1 LLDFDEDVCEMG
13 SRETEEPVMTKR
25 ITESL
30 AAALQAKVSDK
41 DEFIFDA
48 LLSGY
53 GLRRTPAGVVIHIAV
68 ARAAGH
74 KVRTTLGKWPAM
86 KTAEARSLAG
96 MAIADVREGRDPLL
110 ERRARLRAAAVNGVT
125 VSAYAEKWMEHVRL
139 KRKPKTARDYAHI
152 LNNHVLPAFGHR
164 TIAEIRPDD
173 VDALHVKLQ
182 ATPRMANYVTA
193 TFGVMMRHAIQ
204 AGLRRDNPCRDV
216 VRYREKGRER
226 FLSPREFAAAVEAI
240 DKAVGNKVISPR
252 AAAGLKLLMFT
263 GARRSE
269 IRAALWSHVDWT
281 RRLIRLPDSKTNTP
295 RTIHLSDA
303 AIAVLHSLP
312 RDGTFVIGGGEAF
325 LNAAWSVVRSRCG
338 LTDVRVHD
346 LRHSYASA
354 ALAAG
359 VPLAMVGKLLGHAH
373 AGTTSRYAHLAADD
387 AAAANDVV
395 GAALAGMTTKPSS
408 GTVVKLRRGRR

>member
-1 LLDFDEDVCEMG
+1 MTV
-13 SRETEEPVMTKR
+13 RVTERV
-25 ITESL
+25 
-30 AAALQAKVSDK
+30 AADLQARANDR
-41 DEFIFDA
+41 DQFLFDS
-48 LLSGY
+48 LVSGY
-53 GLRRTPAGVVIHIAV
+53 CLRRTPGGVVIHIAV
-68 ARAAGH
+68 TRAGGR
-74 KVRTTLGKWPAM
+74 KSRTSLGRWPAM
-86 KTAEARSLAG
+86 KTAEARELAR
-96 MAIADVREGRDPLL
+96 MAIADIREGRDPIV

-125 VSAYAEKWMEHVRL
+125 VAEYAERWMEHVRL

-152 LNNHVLPAFGHR
+152 LRNHLLPAFGHR

-193 TFGVMMRHAIQ
+193 TFGVMLRHAIQ
-204 AGLRRDNPCRDV
+204 AGLRHDNPCRDV

-226 FLSPREFAAAVEAI
+226 FLSPREFATAVEAI
-240 DKAVGNKVISPR
+240 DKAVADKTISLR
-252 AAAGLKLLMFT
+252 AAAGLKLLMLT

-269 IRAALWSHVDWT
+269 IRAAQWCNVDWE
-281 RRLIRLPDSKTNTP
+281 RRIIRLPDSKTNTP
-295 RTIHLSDA
+295 RTIHLNDSALD
-303 AIAVLHSLP
+303 VLRALP
-312 RDGTFVIGGGEAF
+312 REGGFIVGGGEAF
-325 LNAAWSVVRSRCG
+325 LNAAWSVIRARCG

-395 GAALAGMTTKPSS
+395 GAALAAATTRPTG
-408 GTVVKLRRGRR
+408 GTVVKLPKRRGRR

>member
-1 LLDFDEDVCEMG
+1 
-13 SRETEEPVMTKR
+13 
-25 ITESL
+25 
-30 AAALQAKVSDK
+30 
-41 DEFIFDA
+41 
-48 LLSGY
+48 
-53 GLRRTPAGVVIHIAV
+53 LRRTPGGVVIHIAV
-68 ARAAGH
+68 ARAAGR
-74 KVRTTLGKWPAM
+74 KVRITLGKWPAM

-110 ERRARLRAAAVNGVT
+110 ERRARQRAAAVDGVT

-139 KRKPKTARDYAHI
+139 KRKPKTTRDYAHI
-152 LNNHVLPAFGHR
+152 LQNHLLPAFGHR
-164 TIAEIRPDD
+164 TIAELRPDD
-173 VDALHVKLQ
+173 VEALHVKLK
-182 ATPRMANYVTA
+182 ATPRMANYVVA
-193 TFGVMMRHAIQ
+193 TLGVLLRHAIQ
-204 AGLRRDNPCRDV
+204 AGVRSSNPTRDV
-216 VRYREKGRER
+216 IRYREKGRER
-226 FLSPREFAAAVEAI
+226 FLSRHEFAAAVEAI
-240 DKAVGNKVISPR
+240 DKAVADKAISPR
-252 AAAGLKLLMFT
+252 AAAGLKLLMYT

-269 IRAALWSHVDWT
+269 MRAARWGDVDWT

-303 AIAVLHSLP
+303 ALDVLRALP
-312 RDGTFVIGGGEAF
+312 RDGSLVVGGGEAF

-373 AGTTSRYAHLAADD
+373 AGTTARYAHLAADD

-395 GAALAGMTTKPSS
+395 GAALAGMTAAPTS
-408 GTVVKLRRGRR
+408 GTVVKLKRRRR